1 MKGVVVSWRRR
12 LLPPLIAAL
21 AFAVLLSLSFRRT
34 AFNYGNETDFLGG
47 FVPEATRFL
56 AGGPLAVEYHP
67 PFYSIVLAGAYSA
80 VGDWMRAGLIISLL
94 SGFVSVFASFRLFDL
109 AYGRS
114 AGVGAVVGLLL
125 SLPFLTFSLL
135 TTADAFFL
143 ALAIAAPAFFA
154 SAGLRSRR
162 QHWFWGGIFVGLATL
177 TRTNGAVLLLL
188 LLSAG
193 RGDRRRAGAF
203 ARAGAGVAVPLLLWL
218 AVAAWTGS
226 PLVPQ
231 SNYENLA
238 LTYYSAGDRTSG
250 DAIAKATA
258 DVDSA
263 WEVLSR
269 NPRRVARI
277 YVRDLTSNVQR
288 LFVPGLLPFPLAV
301 LALPGL
307 CVLLVIHVPRYG
319 WVLPA
324 TLGAMFLVLNF
335 KAWETRYYLLFVPFM
350 GAGIGLAFA
359 YLRSQA
365 ARTDR
370 RRALATILGIS
381 LALATLQTGVSLR
394 RGWWDLSTDAQS
406 AARFLA
412 AWGAP
417 PGSIVIA
424 RKPHICFYSGLDC
437 GAFPNV
443 ERLEGLRASIEE
455 SAEGWP
461 PDGKVFLF
469 FGFAEKALRPT
480 LARPLHGW
488 AQVPWLHRV
497 GEGGE
502 RHMRWILFEI
512 VRESLG
518 SEENDAGRVD
528 RGGQQAAR
536 RPEVVHAG

>member
-1 MKGVVVSWRRR
+1 MSGLVVSGRPRG
-12 LLPPLIAAL
+12 LLPLIAAL
-21 AFAVLLSLSFRRT
+21 VFAALLSLSLQRT

-56 AGGPLAVEYHP
+56 AGGPLAVDYHP
-67 PFYSIVLAGAYSA
+67 PLYPIVLAVVYSGL
-80 VGDWMRAGLIISLL
+80 GDWLRAGLVISLL
-94 SGFVSVFASFRLFDL
+94 SGFVALFASFRLFDL
-109 AYGRS
+109 AHGRG

-143 ALAIAAPAFFA
+143 ALAISAPALFA
-154 SAGLRSRR
+154 SAELRNRR
-162 QHWFWGGIFVGLATL
+162 RHWFWGGLVVGLATL

-188 LLSAG
+188 LLGAG
-193 RGDRRRAGAF
+193 RSKRRPGGAL
-203 ARAGAGVAVPLLLWL
+203 ALAGAGVAVPLLLWL
-218 AVAAWTGS
+218 AVAVWTGS

-258 DVDSA
+258 DMDSA
-263 WEVLSR
+263 WDVISR
-269 NPRRVARI
+269 NPRRIARI

-288 LFVPGLLPFPLAV
+288 LFVPDLLPFPLAV
-301 LALPGL
+301 LAFPGL
-307 CVLLVIHVPRYG
+307 CALVVVHVPRYG

-324 TLGAMFLVLNF
+324 TLGAMFLLLNF

-350 GAGIGLAFA
+350 GAGIGLAVA

-365 ARTDR
+365 VRTNR
-370 RRALATILGIS
+370 RRALAAILGIS

-394 RGWWDLSTDAQS
+394 RGWWDLSMDAQD
-406 AARFLA
+406 AARLLA

-417 PGSIVIA
+417 PGSVVIA
-424 RKPHICFYSGLDC
+424 RKPHICFYSGLEC

-443 ERLEGLRASIEE
+443 ARLEELRASIEE
-455 SAEGWP
+455 SAQKWP
-461 PDGKVFLF
+461 RDAKVFLF

-512 VRESLG
+512 VRESLD
-518 SEENDAGRVD
+518 SEETDTGQVD
-528 RGGQQAAR
+528 TAGQQAAR
-536 RPEVVHAG
+536 RPEAAHAE